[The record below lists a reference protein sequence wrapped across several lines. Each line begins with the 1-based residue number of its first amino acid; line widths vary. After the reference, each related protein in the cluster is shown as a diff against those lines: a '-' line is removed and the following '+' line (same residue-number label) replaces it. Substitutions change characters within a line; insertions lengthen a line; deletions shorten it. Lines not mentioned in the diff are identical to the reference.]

1 MFFSVPHNEI
11 SHVIHEFPAGLVQL
25 EANLREPDLFL
36 RGSWWWFAIRIRCM
50 AARWTTG
57 SSIAQPRPPQPPTL
71 PHFAST
77 SAARA
82 KAPAGLTRESEEK
95 DDVIA
100 AIRWL
105 KERYPGLPLAL
116 IGYSLGAWVGLQV
129 AHSDP
134 HVAAMVGLGIPL
146 DLYDMEFLIENPK
159 QALYVVGT
167 RDEFCSQEN
176 LDRFARRLRA
186 SSFVHQIDDADHFF
200 SNQADLVQ
208 NLIYDFFSQLHLAP
222 HTL

>member
-1 MFFSVPHNEI
+1 MI
-11 SHVIHEFPAGLVQL
+11 PAGLVQL
-25 EANLREPDLFL
+25 EANLREPEAPP
-36 RGSWWWFAIRIRCM
+36 RGAVVVCHPHPVYGGTMDNRIVYR
-50 AARWTTG
+50 A
-57 SSIAQPRPPQPPTL
+57 
-71 PHFAST
+71 
-77 SAARA
+77 A
-82 KAPAGLTRESEEK
+82 KAAAAANFAALRFNFRGAGQSTGLFDQGIGEK

-105 KERYPGLPLAL
+105 NEKYPGLPLAL
-116 IGYSLGAWVGLQV
+116 IGYSFGAWVGLQV
-129 AHSDP
+129 AYSDP

-176 LDRFARRLRA
+176 LDRFARRLHA

-200 SNQADLVQ
+200 SNQADIVQ
-208 NLIYDFFSQLHLAP
+208 NLIYDFFSQLHLDP